1 MTVEYSGEVA
11 SLAIAPLTIAVLKGL
26 LNPIMEAPVNYVNA
40 PIVAKERGIEVKEV
54 KSSDAGD
61 FTSLIRVRVEAGKK
75 SYQVAGTLYRKK
87 DPRVVEID
95 QFNVEVVPEGHM
107 LLILNIDRPGVIG
120 MVGKVLGDNQIN
132 IVRMQCALEKRAGTR
147 CSSLDPMRSSR
158 TRCLRRSNP
167 AKTFSQSK
175 SRLCPNSRAPSIRS
189 AMVSAPPKPRL
200 SSGQVPSFRERSLV
214 PVGMATILPHA
225 AKQVRRLE
233 EQLLAQVNRWGY
245 DEIILPTFE
254 YLDVLAPG
262 LEPELI
268 EHCYQFVDRT
278 TGRTLLLRPDATA
291 QIARTVAMGLTGAT
305 LPLRLSYRTSVFRYE
320 QEHAGRGREIFQV
333 GAELIGLD
341 DVTSDS
347 EVIGLMI
354 ECLRTIGLQSFKVS
368 LGHVGFIKGLLM
380 RSGLSAHGQKL
391 AEQATAR
398 KDLPRLE
405 AILASEHISKMAAR
419 AIREAPELY
428 GQEEVLAR
436 GRVLAAGDPALAA
449 PLERLAQVYQLL
461 CAAGHRES
469 LLLDLGEFRG
479 FDYYDGVVFDVFA
492 EGMGAELGGGGRYD
506 HLIGRFGRPLPSTGF
521 GLDVDRLFRTVEFPE
536 EGSVSAR
543 VDYLVAAPRRA
554 TRLLTAVAAQLRRT
568 RSRVVQQTMKGS
580 DAALLSAAVTAG
592 LAQQAAAV
600 VVVGAPGMDHDDVL
614 VVESLAAHGH
624 GRRTGNLSRLS
635 KKMGLAD
642 LVAAAR
648 RSRRQVKERS

>member
-1 MTVEYSGEVA
+1 M
-11 SLAIAPLTIAVLKGL
+11 
-26 LNPIMEAPVNYVNA
+26 
-40 PIVAKERGIEVKEV
+40 
-54 KSSDAGD
+54 
-61 FTSLIRVRVEAGKK
+61 
-75 SYQVAGTLYRKK
+75 
-87 DPRVVEID
+87 
-95 QFNVEVVPEGHM
+95 
-107 LLILNIDRPGVIG
+107 
-120 MVGKVLGDNQIN
+120 
-132 IVRMQCALEKRAGTR
+132 
-147 CSSLDPMRSSR
+147 
-158 TRCLRRSNP
+158 
-167 AKTFSQSK
+167 FS
-175 SRLCPNSRAPSIRS
+175 APS
-189 AMVSAPPKPRL
+189 KPRPSFGQDL
-200 SSGQVPSFRERSLV
+200 SSRERSLV

-233 EQLLAQVNRWGY
+233 EQLIGQVNRWGY

-262 LEPELI
+262 IEPELI

-341 DVTSDS
+341 DVTSDG
-347 EVIGLMI
+347 EVVGLMI
-354 ECLRTIGLQSFKVS
+354 ECLHRIGLQSFKVS

-380 RSGLSAHGQKL
+380 QSGLSAQGQKL
-391 AEQATAR
+391 AEQAASR

-405 AILASEHISKMAAR
+405 DVLASEHISKKAAQ

-436 GRVLAAGDPALAA
+436 GRTLAAGDLTLIA

-492 EGMGAELGGGGRYD
+492 EGIGVELGGGGRYD

-521 GLDVDRLFRTVEFPE
+521 GLDVDRLFRTMNFSE
-536 EGSVSAR
+536 EGLISTR
-543 VDYLVAAPRRA
+543 VDYLVVAPRRA
-554 TRLLTAVAAQLRRT
+554 AHRLAAVVSQLRRT
-568 RSRVVQQTMKGS
+568 RSRVVQQTMKES
-580 DAALLSAAVTAG
+580 DAALVSAATAAG
-592 LAQQAAAV
+592 TAQRAASV
-600 VVVGAPGMDHDDVL
+600 VVIGVPGMAQDEVL
-614 VVESLAAHGH
+614 VVEPPTVDVP
-624 GRRTGNLSRLS
+624 GRRTGTLRRTS
-635 KKMGLAD
+635 KKMGLTD
-642 LVAAAR
+642 LMAAAR
-648 RSRRQVKERS
+648 RSRRQAKE

>member
-1 MTVEYSGEVA
+1 
-11 SLAIAPLTIAVLKGL
+11 
-26 LNPIMEAPVNYVNA
+26 
-40 PIVAKERGIEVKEV
+40 
-54 KSSDAGD
+54 
-61 FTSLIRVRVEAGKK
+61 
-75 SYQVAGTLYRKK
+75 
-87 DPRVVEID
+87 
-95 QFNVEVVPEGHM
+95 
-107 LLILNIDRPGVIG
+107 
-120 MVGKVLGDNQIN
+120 
-132 IVRMQCALEKRAGTR
+132 
-147 CSSLDPMRSSR
+147 
-158 TRCLRRSNP
+158 
-167 AKTFSQSK
+167 
-175 SRLCPNSRAPSIRS
+175 
-189 AMVSAPPKPRL
+189 MVSAHPKSRP
-200 SSGQVPSFRERSLV
+200 SSGSAASSRERSLV

-225 AKQVRRLE
+225 ARQVRRLE

-254 YLDVLAPG
+254 YLDVLVPG

-291 QIARTVAMGLTGAT
+291 QIARTVAMGLTGTT

-320 QEHAGRGREIFQV
+320 REHAGRGREIFQV

-341 DVTSDS
+341 DVMSDS

-354 ECLRTIGLQSFKVS
+354 ECLHTIGLQSFTVS

-380 RSGLSAHGQKL
+380 RSGLSAQGQKL
-391 AEQATAR
+391 AEQAAAR

-405 AILASEHISKMAAR
+405 EVLASERVSKTAAR

-428 GQEEVLAR
+428 GQEDVLAR
-436 GRVLAAGDPALAA
+436 GRVLAAGDPALDA
-449 PLERLAQVYQLL
+449 PLERLSQVYQLL

-469 LLLDLGEFRG
+469 LILDLGEFRG

-521 GLDVDRLFRTVEFPE
+521 GLDVDRLFRTVKFPE
-536 EGSVSAR
+536 EGSAAAR
-543 VDYLVAAPRRA
+543 IDYFVAAPRRA
-554 TRLLTAVAAQLRRT
+554 TRLLTAIAAQLRRT

-580 DAALLSAAVTAG
+580 DAALVSAAVTAG

-600 VVVGAPGMDHDDVL
+600 VVVGAPGIGSDDVL
-614 VVESLAAHGH
+614 VVEPLAARAP
-624 GRRTGNLSRLS
+624 GRRSGNLNQFS
-635 KKMGLAD
+635 KKMALVD
-642 LVAAAR
+642 LVASAR
-648 RSRRQVKERS
+648 RSRRRGKEQS

>member
-1 MTVEYSGEVA
+1 
-11 SLAIAPLTIAVLKGL
+11 
-26 LNPIMEAPVNYVNA
+26 
-40 PIVAKERGIEVKEV
+40 
-54 KSSDAGD
+54 
-61 FTSLIRVRVEAGKK
+61 
-75 SYQVAGTLYRKK
+75 
-87 DPRVVEID
+87 
-95 QFNVEVVPEGHM
+95 
-107 LLILNIDRPGVIG
+107 
-120 MVGKVLGDNQIN
+120 
-132 IVRMQCALEKRAGTR
+132 
-147 CSSLDPMRSSR
+147 
-158 TRCLRRSNP
+158 
-167 AKTFSQSK
+167 
-175 SRLCPNSRAPSIRS
+175 
-189 AMVSAPPKPRL
+189 MVSAPPKPRP
-200 SSGQVPSFRERSLV
+200 SSGHTSSSRERSLV

-233 EQLLAQVNRWGY
+233 EQLLGQVNRWGY

-341 DVTSDS
+341 DVASDS

-368 LGHVGFIKGLLM
+368 LGHVGFIQGLLM
-380 RSGLSAHGQKL
+380 RSGLSAQGQKL
-391 AEQATAR
+391 AEQAAAR

-405 AILASEHISKMAAR
+405 EILASERISKMAAR

-436 GRVLAAGDPALAA
+436 GRVLAAGDPALAV

-469 LLLDLGEFRG
+469 LILDLGEFRG

-492 EGMGAELGGGGRYD
+492 EGMGSELGGGGRYD
-506 HLIGRFGRPLPSTGF
+506 HLIGRFGKPLPSTGF

-536 EGSVSAR
+536 EGSASAR

-554 TRLLTAVAAQLRRT
+554 TRRLTVVVAQLRQARV
-568 RSRVVQQTMKGS
+568 RVVQQTMKGS
-580 DAALLSAAVTAG
+580 DAALVSAAVAAG
-592 LAQQAAAV
+592 LAQQAASV
-600 VVVGAPGMDHDDVL
+600 VVVGAPGTDHDEVL
-614 VVESLAAHGH
+614 VIESLAAHRQ
-624 GRRTGNLSRLS
+624 GRRTGNLSRRS
-635 KKMGLAD
+635 KKMGVAA
-642 LVAAAR
+642 LVAAAH